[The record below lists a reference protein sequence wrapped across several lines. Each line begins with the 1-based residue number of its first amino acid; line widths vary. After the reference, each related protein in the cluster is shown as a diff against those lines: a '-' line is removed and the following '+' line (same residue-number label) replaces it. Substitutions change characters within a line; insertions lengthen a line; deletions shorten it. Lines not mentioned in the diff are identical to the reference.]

1 MTDINKSG
9 GYSDEI
15 AAQFKAGI
23 EKFKSTQT
31 W

>member
-1 MTDINKSG
+1 MKSINESG
-9 GYSDEI
+9 DYNDEI
-15 AAQFKAGI
+15 AAKLKAGI

>member
-1 MTDINKSG
+1 MAKVNEKG
-9 GYSDEI
+9 GYDDEI

>member
-1 MTDINKSG
+1 MGKINDSG
-9 GYSDEI
+9 AYNDEI
-15 AAQFKAGI
+15 SAQFKAGI